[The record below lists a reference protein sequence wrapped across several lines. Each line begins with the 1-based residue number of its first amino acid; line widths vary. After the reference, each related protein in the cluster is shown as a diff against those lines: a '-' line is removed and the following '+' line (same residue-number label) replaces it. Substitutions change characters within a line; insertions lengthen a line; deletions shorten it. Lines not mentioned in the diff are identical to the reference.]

1 MQNEYTES
9 LTFLNINNERSE
21 RELKGTIPFTTA
33 SKRIEYPVINL
44 AKKANIP
51 ILWRPDVKNQTTG
64 KYLDSGKDWKQ
75 KDKGV
80 SEDEMVR

>member
-9 LTFLNINNERSE
+9 LTLLNINNKRSE

-33 SKRIEYPVINL
+33 SKRIEYSVINL
-44 AKKANIP
+44 PKKANIP
-51 ILWRPDVKNQTTG
+51 ILWPPDVKNQTTG

>member
-9 LTFLNINNERSE
+9 LTLLNINNKRSE

-51 ILWRPDVKNQTTG
+51 IL
-64 KYLDSGKDWKQ
+64 
-75 KDKGV
+75 
-80 SEDEMVR
+80 

>member
-9 LTFLNINNERSE
+9 LKFLNINNERSE

-51 ILWRPDVKNQTTG
+51 IL
-64 KYLDSGKDWKQ
+64 
-75 KDKGV
+75 
-80 SEDEMVR
+80 